1 MCVYKGRPAHCASL
15 RSVNPMNSALSILHC
30 MCMCSQGDVQ
40 MSVTVLLVL
49 GDRGREVVDEV
60 SMEQWYSSYIGTCIN
75 ITMREKMR

>member
-1 MCVYKGRPAHCASL
+1 
-15 RSVNPMNSALSILHC
+15 
-30 MCMCSQGDVQ
+30 

-75 ITMREKMR
+75 ITMREINNAK